1 MYLFFVIIFALTLSG
16 GTVWA
21 QESTPAQET
30 STIQE
35 TAIQTQEQVAT
46 PQAKQPPAPEASSPK
61 CLSGI
66 ELLTGFGWGKLRVAK
81 RNYNAIPFML
91 DLDFDL
97 KPLLNKI
104 NIKPRFLVQGVI
116 EPYASFITSPE
127 SNVEIGN
134 AFLIKIGFL
143 PETSKIQPYF
153 KGGAGMT
160 YISLHTHEQGTQ
172 FNFIEY
178 GGLGAHY
185 YFTKDTAFTLEGR
198 FRHLSNAG
206 IGSPNTGINSY
217 FVVSGITKKF

>member
-1 MYLFFVIIFALTLSG
+1 MKTTHLLLATTLAATLVSG
-16 GTVWA
+16 TGWA
-21 QESTPAQET
+21 EENTQAQET
-30 STIQE
+30 AAMQE
-35 TAIQTQEQVAT
+35 AAIQTQEQVGT
-46 PQAKQPPAPEASSPK
+46 SQAPEVNSPK
-61 CLSGI
+61 SFCGI
-66 ELLTGFGWGKLRVAK
+66 EFLTGYAWGKLRVAK
-81 RNYNAIPFML
+81 RNYNAVPFMV
-91 DLDFDL
+91 DLDFNF
-97 KPLLNKI
+97 KPLLNRL
-104 NIKPRFLVQGVI
+104 NIRPWFLVQGII

-134 AFLIKIGFL
+134 TFLIKIGFL

-206 IGSPNTGINSY
+206 IGKPNTGINSI